1 MNANRR
7 RIIIALCII
16 ALMTA
21 VRVFG
26 LDAFLTVE
34 AFRLYR
40 GWLLAV
46 TAEHYVPVAVLFT
59 VVYIVVTALSIPG
72 AAILSLAAGFL
83 FGFVGIIY
91 VNIGASGG
99 AFFAFLIARYL
110 VGDWLQKRYSGRL
123 ESFNKEM
130 AENGYNYLLT
140 LRFIPL
146 FPFFLVNILA
156 GLTRVPLVTFA
167 WTTVVGILPGSFVYI
182 YTGRQLGIIEK
193 PGDILSWPMILA
205 FVLLG
210 LLVLSP
216 VLIRKV
222 MKKKIPAPAEV
233 RAKD

>member
-1 MNANRR
+1 MSADHK
-7 RIIIALCII
+7 RIVIAVSIIVLIG
-16 ALMTA
+16 A

-34 AFRLYR
+34 ALRLYR

-46 TAEHYVPVAVLFT
+46 TAEHYVPVAALFT
-59 VVYIVVTALSIPG
+59 AVYIVVTALSIPG

-83 FGFVGIIY
+83 FGFAGIIY

-99 AFFAFLIARYL
+99 AILAFLIARYL
-110 VGDWLQKRYSGRL
+110 VGDWLQKRYGGRL
-123 ESFNKEM
+123 ESFNKEI

-156 GLTRVPLVTFA
+156 GLTRVPLAAFA

-216 VLIRKV
+216 VLIRKA
-222 MKKKIPAPAEV
+222 MKKKIPAPEEI